1 MIKIG
6 AKMKYDTI
14 ASKSSPSAVNS
25 KFDEVGV
32 CFVGF
37 ISYHSVCI
45 MFTLRKGEWLMN
57 NWYHTE
63 NALKFDDII

>member
-45 MFTLRKGEWLMN
+45 MFTLRKGE
-57 NWYHTE
+57 
-63 NALKFDDII
+63 